1 MDENE
6 VKGICSSLAYALKS
20 AGGTD
25 TTTENL
31 IISEFFHALNRRGW
45 IRNELVD
52 PQIEYTKDRLAYYRS
67 PESLRTRT
75 PQTDMH
81 TSRTNP
87 LNRWRSQARF

>member
-6 VKGICSSLAYALKS
+6 VKGICSSLAYAIKS

-25 TTTENL
+25 TPTENL

-45 IRNELVD
+45 IGNELVD
-52 PQIEYTKDRLAYYRS
+52 PQIEYTKDRLDYYRS
-67 PESLRTRT
+67 PESQRIRT

-87 LNRWRSQARF
+87 LNKWRDQARF